1 MKQRIILL
9 AFILLGLN
17 ASAQTL
23 NVKKDNVVYQ
33 FPAAQAADM
42 WYTDGK
48 TLTIMDKAFT
58 LSELTKMYVDFSTVT
73 DNQVDVAYNGGSAT
87 VYIAG
92 NIAQYVDATEASGH
106 VVVNQLSNV
115 GDDTCGEITY
125 HLSGSCSD
133 GQFYMTGSYKASVE
147 LDGLTLTNPNGA
159 AINIQNGK
167 RISVSVKKD
176 TENTLTDGSG
186 NADKGCFVCK
196 GHTELKGKGVLNV
209 KSLAACAIWS
219 KEYIEMKN
227 CTVNVTG
234 AAKDGVNCNQYM
246 TIESGSL
253 TVSNVVDDGIQVSYE
268 SDGTD
273 AEDTGCFTLID
284 GTVDVTVSG
293 DAVKGI
299 KADKDINIQGGSVT
313 VTQTGKIT
321 TTDTDISYPTSL
333 KADGDINIT
342 GGTVNITNSGE
353 GGKGMSAEG
362 AINIS
367 ESNATTNVTII
378 ANGSGGTV
386 ELSGSSEETS
396 TSSYKVYISLPTGG
410 GGFGPGG
417 GGSTAWKNPV
427 LYNSNGTMIASLTST
442 VTKSSGYSTLTFYYY
457 DFKNADTSVN
467 YYIKGDDYNSRG
479 TTYTMRSSTF
489 SAPTSGT
496 DVYYSI
502 SNSYSTS
509 GTVRTYSLSN
519 VTNTYSGSTDVTEE
533 SGEGYNAIGL
543 KSDGALTITGGTVKV
558 SNSGKMSKSIK
569 SKSTVT
575 IDGGNITLTP
585 SGEML
590 LNGSDAS
597 YSTGIKC
604 VDFIQNN
611 GILTINSSGQAGR
624 GISATNVT
632 TNGGTLTIT
641 NTGAG
646 VQGSSDN
653 YTAKCIK
660 ADTSVKLNGGTITL
674 KASGTGGKG
683 IKSGGTFTQGLS
695 DGSGPLF
702 SVTTTGSSLGS
713 SSSGGGGWGGMGPG
727 GQSSGGSS
735 AKAVKV
741 QGTATIY
748 GGESTYSTSTD
759 GAEGL
764 ETKQG
769 NIDIQGGKH
778 YFKCYDDCINTASAI
793 IFNGGVTVCWSTGND
808 AIDSNYGRSGAITI
822 GNGAVLTY
830 TSKGSPEEGFDCDNN
845 SYIQIT
851 GTGIGLSAGGA
862 QGGGSSSSISGAAQG
877 YYLNTNTMSYN
888 TSYYYTLADANG
900 NNLVTY
906 KFPTSINSTL
916 SLITAKGMV
925 KGSKYYLTYSTTA
938 PTDATTAFQGLY
950 LGSSAKG
957 TTEAKFFKNGSTS
970 VNYFTAQ

>member
-48 TLTIMDKAFT
+48 TLTIMDKTFT
-58 LSELTKMYVDFSTVT
+58 LSELTKMYVDFSAVT

-92 NIAQYVDATEASGH
+92 NIAQYVDATEESGH

-125 HLSGSCSD
+125 HLSGSCPD

-147 LDGLTLTNPNGA
+147 LDGLTLTNPSGA

-176 TENTLTDGSG
+176 TENTLTDGSE

-253 TVSNVVDDGIQVSYE
+253 TVSNVSDDGIQVSYE

-273 AEDTGCFTLID
+273 TEDTGCFTLID
-284 GTVDVTVSG
+284 GTVNVTVSG

-299 KADKDINIQGGSVT
+299 KADKDINIQGGSLT
-313 VTQTGKIT
+313 VIQSGNIVIS
-321 TTDTDISYPTSL
+321 DTDVSYPTSL
-333 KADGDINIT
+333 KADGDFNIT
-342 GGTVNITNSGE
+342 GGTVNITNSG
-353 GGKGMSAEG
+353 
-362 AINIS
+362 
-367 ESNATTNVTII
+367 
-378 ANGSGGTV
+378 
-386 ELSGSSEETS
+386 
-396 TSSYKVYISLPTGG
+396 
-410 GGFGPGG
+410 
-417 GGSTAWKNPV
+417 
-427 LYNSNGTMIASLTST
+427 
-442 VTKSSGYSTLTFYYY
+442 
-457 DFKNADTSVN
+457 
-467 YYIKGDDYNSRG
+467 
-479 TTYTMRSSTF
+479 
-489 SAPTSGT
+489 
-496 DVYYSI
+496 
-502 SNSYSTS
+502 
-509 GTVRTYSLSN
+509 
-519 VTNTYSGSTDVTEE
+519 
-533 SGEGYNAIGL
+533 
-543 KSDGALTITGGTVKV
+543 
-558 SNSGKMSKSIK
+558 
-569 SKSTVT
+569 
-575 IDGGNITLTP
+575 
-585 SGEML
+585 
-590 LNGSDAS
+590 
-597 YSTGIKC
+597 
-604 VDFIQNN
+604 
-611 GILTINSSGQAGR
+611 QAGR
-624 GISATNVT
+624 GISAMNVT
-632 TNGGTLTIT
+632 TDGGTLTIT

-660 ADTSVKLNGGTITL
+660 ADTSVKLNSGTITL

-683 IKSGGTFTQGLS
+683 IKSDGTFTQGLS
-695 DGSGPLF
+695 DGSGPVF
-702 SVTTTGSSLGS
+702 TVTTTGSSLGS
-713 SSSGGGGWGGMGPG
+713 SSSGGGGWGGWGGPGGGGFGPGGG
-727 GQSSGGSS
+727 GQSSSGSS

-822 GNGAVLTY
+822 GNGAALTY

>member
-58 LSELTKMYVDFSTVT
+58 LSELTKIYVDFSTVT

-92 NIAQYVDATEASGH
+92 NIAQYVDATEANGH

-133 GQFYMTGSYKASVE
+133 GQFYMTGNYKASVE
-147 LDGLTLTNPNGA
+147 LDGLTLTNPNGV

-196 GHTELKGKGVLNV
+196 GHTELKGNGVLNV

-234 AAKDGVNCNQYM
+234 ALKDGVNCNQYM

-253 TVSNVVDDGIQVSYE
+253 TVSNVGDDGIQVSYE
-268 SDGTD
+268 TDGTD

-284 GTVDVTVSG
+284 GTVKVTVNG

-299 KADKDINIQGGSVT
+299 KADKDINIQGGSLT
-313 VTQTGKIT
+313 VIQSGNIVIS
-321 TTDTDISYPTSL
+321 DTDVSYPTSL
-333 KADGDINIT
+333 KADGDFNIT
-342 GGTVNITNSGE
+342 GGTVNITNSG
-353 GGKGMSAEG
+353 
-362 AINIS
+362 
-367 ESNATTNVTII
+367 
-378 ANGSGGTV
+378 
-386 ELSGSSEETS
+386 
-396 TSSYKVYISLPTGG
+396 
-410 GGFGPGG
+410 
-417 GGSTAWKNPV
+417 
-427 LYNSNGTMIASLTST
+427 
-442 VTKSSGYSTLTFYYY
+442 
-457 DFKNADTSVN
+457 
-467 YYIKGDDYNSRG
+467 
-479 TTYTMRSSTF
+479 
-489 SAPTSGT
+489 
-496 DVYYSI
+496 
-502 SNSYSTS
+502 
-509 GTVRTYSLSN
+509 
-519 VTNTYSGSTDVTEE
+519 
-533 SGEGYNAIGL
+533 
-543 KSDGALTITGGTVKV
+543 
-558 SNSGKMSKSIK
+558 
-569 SKSTVT
+569 
-575 IDGGNITLTP
+575 
-585 SGEML
+585 
-590 LNGSDAS
+590 
-597 YSTGIKC
+597 
-604 VDFIQNN
+604 
-611 GILTINSSGQAGR
+611 QAGR
-624 GISATNVT
+624 GISAMNVT
-632 TNGGTLTIT
+632 TDGGTLTIT

-660 ADTSVKLNGGTITL
+660 ADTSVKLNSGTITL

-683 IKSGGTFTQGLS
+683 IKSDGTFTQGLS
-695 DGSGPLF
+695 DGSGPVF
-702 SVTTTGSSLGS
+702 TVTTTGSRLGS
-713 SSSGGGGWGGMGPG
+713 SSSGGGGWGGWGGPGGGGFGPGGG

-950 LGSSAKG
+950 LGSCAKG

>member
-159 AINIQNGK
+159 TINIQNGK
-167 RISVSVKKD
+167 RTRVSAKKD

-253 TVSNVVDDGIQVSYE
+253 TVSNVSDDGIQVSYE

-273 AEDTGCFTLID
+273 TEDTGCFTLID
-284 GTVDVTVSG
+284 GTVNVTVSG

-299 KADKDINIQGGSVT
+299 KADKDINIQGGSLT
-313 VTQTGKIT
+313 VIQSGNIVIS
-321 TTDTDISYPTSL
+321 DTDVSYPTSL
-333 KADGDINIT
+333 KADGDFNIT
-342 GGTVNITNSGE
+342 GGTVNITNSG
-353 GGKGMSAEG
+353 
-362 AINIS
+362 
-367 ESNATTNVTII
+367 
-378 ANGSGGTV
+378 
-386 ELSGSSEETS
+386 
-396 TSSYKVYISLPTGG
+396 
-410 GGFGPGG
+410 
-417 GGSTAWKNPV
+417 
-427 LYNSNGTMIASLTST
+427 
-442 VTKSSGYSTLTFYYY
+442 
-457 DFKNADTSVN
+457 
-467 YYIKGDDYNSRG
+467 
-479 TTYTMRSSTF
+479 
-489 SAPTSGT
+489 
-496 DVYYSI
+496 
-502 SNSYSTS
+502 
-509 GTVRTYSLSN
+509 
-519 VTNTYSGSTDVTEE
+519 
-533 SGEGYNAIGL
+533 
-543 KSDGALTITGGTVKV
+543 
-558 SNSGKMSKSIK
+558 
-569 SKSTVT
+569 
-575 IDGGNITLTP
+575 
-585 SGEML
+585 
-590 LNGSDAS
+590 
-597 YSTGIKC
+597 
-604 VDFIQNN
+604 
-611 GILTINSSGQAGR
+611 QAGR
-624 GISATNVT
+624 GISAMNVT
-632 TNGGTLTIT
+632 TDGGTLTIT

-660 ADTSVKLNGGTITL
+660 ADTSVKLNSGTITL

-683 IKSGGTFTQGLS
+683 IKSDGTFTQGLS
-695 DGSGPLF
+695 DGSGPVF
-702 SVTTTGSSLGS
+702 TVTTTGSSLGS
-713 SSSGGGGWGGMGPG
+713 SSSGGGGWGGWGGPGGGGFGPGGG
-727 GQSSGGSS
+727 GQSSSGSS

-778 YFKCYDDCINTASAI
+778 YFKCYDDCINTAYAI
-793 IFNGGVTVCWSTGND
+793 LFNGGVTVCWSTGND

-822 GNGAVLTY
+822 GDGAVLAY

-851 GTGIGLSAGGA
+851 GNGIGLSAGGA